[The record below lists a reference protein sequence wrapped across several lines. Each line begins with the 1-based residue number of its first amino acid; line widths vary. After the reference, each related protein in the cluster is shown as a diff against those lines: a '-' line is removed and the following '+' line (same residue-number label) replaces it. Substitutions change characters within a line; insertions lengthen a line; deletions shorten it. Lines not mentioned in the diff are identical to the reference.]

1 MKAIFLTRW
10 RMITRLHPMRLLRE
24 AGTLIIA
31 VTAAVSL
38 SACIQPGG
46 IFPSEPGVEGTEPS
60 PVTGQPAA
68 QATQGYLIGPEDLLF
83 ISVWQEPELQ
93 REVRVRP
100 DGGISFPLA
109 GNVDVAGKTVQ
120 EVTDIITERVQRFI
134 PAAVV
139 TVSVQQV
146 AGYNIFVIGQV
157 NRPGS
162 FRLGRYVDVMQALT
176 LAGGLTPFANADD
189 ITIRRRTPDGRE
201 SVFEF
206 DYGAVQS
213 GDNIEQNI
221 VLQSGDV
228 VVVP

>member
-1 MKAIFLTRW
+1 M
-10 RMITRLHPMRLLRE
+10 TRLYPMRLLRE
-24 AGTLIIA
+24 ASTLIIA
-31 VTAAVSL
+31 VAVSL
-38 SACIQPGG
+38 SACVPPGG
-46 IFPSEPGVEGTEPS
+46 IFPSEPALEGTEQS
-60 PVTGQPAA
+60 PVTGQSAA
-68 QATQGYLIGPEDLLF
+68 QATRDYLIGPEDLLF
-83 ISVWQEPELQ
+83 ISVWQEPDLQ

-109 GNVDVAGKTVQ
+109 GNVQVAGKSVQ
-120 EVTDIITERVQRFI
+120 EVTGIITQRVQKYI

-157 NRPGS
+157 NRPGQ

-189 ITIRRRTPDGRE
+189 ITIRRRTADGQER
-201 SVFEF
+201 VFEF

-213 GDNIEQNI
+213 GDNMEQNI

>member
-1 MKAIFLTRW
+1 MKAIFLSQW
-10 RMITRLHPMRLLRE
+10 RMMTRLYPMRLLRE
-24 AGTLIIA
+24 ASTLIIA
-31 VTAAVSL
+31 VAVSL
-38 SACIQPGG
+38 SACVPPGG
-46 IFPSEPGVEGTEPS
+46 IFPSEPALEGTEQS
-60 PVTGQPAA
+60 PVTGQSAA
-68 QATQGYLIGPEDLLF
+68 QATRDYLIGPEDLLF
-83 ISVWQEPELQ
+83 ISVWQEPDLQ

-109 GNVDVAGKTVQ
+109 GNVQVAGKSVQ
-120 EVTDIITERVQRFI
+120 EVTGIITQRVQKYI

-157 NRPGS
+157 NRPGQ

-189 ITIRRRTPDGRE
+189 ITIRRRTADGQER
-201 SVFEF
+201 VFEF

-213 GDNIEQNI
+213 GDNMEQNI